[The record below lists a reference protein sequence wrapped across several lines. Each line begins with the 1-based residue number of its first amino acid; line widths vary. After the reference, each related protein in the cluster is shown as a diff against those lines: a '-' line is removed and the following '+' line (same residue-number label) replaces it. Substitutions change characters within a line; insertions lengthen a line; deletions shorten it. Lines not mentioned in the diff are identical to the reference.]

1 MMNFTNHR
9 SLGFQDDFSGSADF
23 DQDNWETTDEEL
35 DFDLDHSWDT
45 DEADLEEDDDFDEE
59 IEDANDIF

>member
-23 DQDNWETTDEEL
+23 DQDNWETADEEL

-45 DEADLEEDDDFDEE
+45 DEDDLDEDDDFDEE

>member
-9 SLGFQDDFSGSADF
+9 SLGFQDDFSGSTNF
-23 DQDNWETTDEEL
+23 DQDDWDVAGDEL

-45 DEADLEEDDDFDEE
+45 DEADLDEEDNFDEE
-59 IEDANDIF
+59 IEDDNDIF